1 MKRFFL
7 FSAALALTV
16 FTQSCKEDDKEIATV
31 DTVTI
36 TVSMPADFPST
47 AAYQGEVTL
56 QDRNSTRSYTAT
68 AVNGKA
74 IFNDVMF
81 GIYDASAAA
90 TLTHEE
96 FAAAAPDLAAN
107 FSGSI
112 SLNGS
117 LAMLSLIDQTASAEQ
132 FEINL
137 TWAVPGNL
145 VISKIYSFGTTNLND
160 KVYNLDKYWEIY
172 NNSDQVQYVDG
183 LYLGEAYGSAV
194 SPSVY
199 PDVAADPCCY
209 LQRVVRFPGSGTQY
223 PVEPGQSIVVAMNAK
238 NHIDPEVITQTVD
251 LSGADFECY
260 VEDST
265 SFFPADNASVPNLE
279 QIYGANTYAAKF
291 GAGQGSIIV
300 LFEMTDAEM
309 ESAEKVLAPGT
320 DAYGAAYAYYCL
332 AVPNSK
338 VIDAV
343 DCYRVSLESRKSK
356 HLPTDVD
363 ASYAAIDQK
372 GIADR
377 KVAYITPDGRKVLQ
391 DTNNS
396 SQDFVYIAP
405 RTEGGADHIVPRD
418 YDKAEI
424 QPAL

>member
-7 FSAALALTV
+7 WSAALALMT
-16 FTQSCKEDDKEIATV
+16 FTQSCKEDDKEISTV
-31 DTVTI
+31 DTVTV
-36 TVSMPADFPST
+36 TVNMPSDFPSS

-56 QDRNSTRSYTAT
+56 QDRNSTRSYTVT

-74 IFNDVMF
+74 VFNDVMF

-90 TLTHEE
+90 TLTHDE
-96 FAAAAPDLAAN
+96 FASAAPELAAN

-112 SLNGS
+112 SLNGN
-117 LAMLSLIDQTASAEQ
+117 LTMLSLIDQTASAEQ

-199 PDVAADPCCY
+199 PDVATDQCCY
-209 LQRVVRFPGSGTQY
+209 LQRVVRFPGDGTQY
-223 PVEPGQSIVVAMNAK
+223 PVEPGKSIVVAMNAK
-238 NHIDPEVITQTVD
+238 NHIDSEVITQTVD
-251 LSGADFECY
+251 LSDADFECY
-260 VEDST
+260 VENST

-279 QIYGANTYAAKF
+279 QVYGANTYAAKF
-291 GAGQGSIIV
+291 GASQGAIIV
-300 LFEMTDAEM
+300 LFEMDDIDN
-309 ESAEKVLAPGT
+309 AEKVLAPGT
-320 DAYGAAYAYYCL
+320 DAYGATYAYYCL

-343 DCYRVSLESRKSK
+343 DCYRVSLDTRKSK

-363 ASYAAIDQK
+363 ASNAAIDQK

-377 KVAYITPDGRKVLQ
+377 RVAYVTPDGRKVLQ

-418 YDKAEI
+418 YDKPEI
-424 QPAL
+424 QASNI

>member
-7 FSAALALTV
+7 WSAALALMTL
-16 FTQSCKEDDKEIATV
+16 TQSCTEDDKEISTV
-31 DTVTI
+31 DTVTV
-36 TVSMPADFPST
+36 TVNMPSDFPAS

-74 IFNDVMF
+74 VFTDVMF

-90 TLTHEE
+90 TLTHDE
-96 FAAAAPDLAAN
+96 FAAAAPELAAN

-112 SLNGS
+112 SLNGN
-117 LAMLSLIDQTASAEQ
+117 LTMLSLVDQTAAAEQ

-160 KVYNLDKYWEIY
+160 KVYNIDKYWEIY

-199 PDVAADPCCY
+199 PDVATDPCCY
-209 LQRVVRFPGSGTQY
+209 LQRVVRFPGDGRQY
-223 PVEPGQSIVVAMNAK
+223 PVEPGKSIVVAMNAK

-260 VEDST
+260 VENST

-279 QIYGANTYAAKF
+279 QVYGANTYAAKF
-291 GAGQGSIIV
+291 GASQGAIIV
-300 LFEMTDAEM
+300 LFEMDDIDN
-309 ESAEKVLAPGT
+309 AEKVLAPGT
-320 DAYGAAYAYYCL
+320 DAYGAAYAYYNL

-343 DCYRVSLESRKSK
+343 DCYRMSLEARKSK
-356 HLPTDVD
+356 HLPTDID
-363 ASYAAIDQK
+363 ASHAAIDQK

-377 KVAYITPDGRKVLQ
+377 RVAYVTPDGRKVLQ

-418 YDKAEI
+418 YDKPEI
-424 QPAL
+424 QASNI